1 MNTRTLRG
9 WAQVRNWTNLD
20 NLQGLVYEVARLLV
34 THGGWHDPALLR
46 FLDAA
51 RVGPVHRSVVAPEC
65 VAVTLR
71 SAANCFSVL
80 RAQRG
85 AATEASRSA
94 QRSDAPER
102 WAGVVLGRVQ
112 DQFPDAVEDL
122 CARWIVRDLAP
133 ELDPDSPAFVA
144 AVETYR
150 LHPESAAT
158 RAFLEELTCRNPS
171 T

>member
-1 MNTRTLRG
+1 MHAQTLRG
-9 WAQVRNWTNLD
+9 WAQVRNWTDLD
-20 NLQGLVYEVARLLV
+20 NLQGLVYEVALLLV
-34 THGGWHDPALLR
+34 THEPALLA

-51 RVGPVHRSVVAPEC
+51 RAGSVIRRDVVAPEH

-71 SAANCFSVL
+71 SAANCFAVV
-80 RAQRG
+80 RG
-85 AATEASRSA
+85 ARGVATGTSWSS
-94 QRSDAPER
+94 QRSDMPER
-102 WAGVVLGRVQ
+102 WAGVVLARVQ